1 MKVVR
6 ILSLLTLCLASSLVL
21 ADDRNCSDLTNA
33 EARQEC
39 MKRRSNTDVDCSKI
53 DDRQARRECAQRKE
67 QKGADCSELGT
78 PELRQECAKR
88 KAN

>member
-1 MKVVR
+1 MKVVK
-6 ILSLLTLCLASSLVL
+6 ILSSLTLCLVSSLAL
-21 ADDRNCSDLTNA
+21 ADDRNCSDLPNA
-33 EARQEC
+33 DARQEC
-39 MKRRSNTDVDCSKI
+39 MKRRSNSDVDCSKI

-67 QKGADCSELGT
+67 QKGGDCSELGT